1 MRSKTDTMRKI
12 VCAML
17 PLLAALVILPCAV
30 RAEEGAAGH
39 YGPGSMASFFDAF
52 PPRPGDAAVFTFYTH
67 YEGDA
72 SAAVQIPVAGLATF
86 GLDASSDVVTVGA
99 FYRSKLHVLDGGL
112 AFGAALPFLW
122 VDAQATVS
130 GDLGS
135 VDKMDDASGLGDI
148 AIYPL
153 MLGWVRQGGDL
164 RYDFRLGVF
173 TPTGSY
179 ENKKLANL
187 GKNFWTFEPGFMLS
201 YLGRKNGREASVYAG
216 FDFNTKNTETDYQ
229 SGATFH
235 VDATVAQHLPLFGR
249 AIGLGAT
256 GFYYQQI
263 SDDDGFGAIALNG
276 FRGRT
281 VGVGPVLSLM
291 RLEEGS
297 SLICELKWL
306 PELDTD
312 NRLEGDF
319 IWFKAAVAF

>member
-1 MRSKTDTMRKI
+1 
-12 VCAML
+12 
-17 PLLAALVILPCAV
+17 
-30 RAEEGAAGH
+30 
-39 YGPGSMASFFDAF
+39 
-52 PPRPGDAAVFTFYTH
+52 
-67 YEGDA
+67 
-72 SAAVQIPVAGLATF
+72 VAGLATF